1 MELLCCEGGEQL
13 KRAFLDPVFLN
24 DNRVLHNLLKIEEH
38 YTVSSKYMD
47 FQTDIKPFMRKVVTQ
62 WMREVS
68 PISVFFTFCPA
79 YLCWDERISV
89 GRSPPIIYIML
100 CLYYNYA
107 CV

>member
-24 DNRVLHNLLKIEEH
+24 DNRVLQNLLKVEEH
-38 YTVSSKYMD
+38 YTIASEYMK

-68 PISVFFTFCPA
+68 FYYYYYYLTLLLILISINIRRV
-79 YLCWDERISV
+79 
-89 GRSPPIIYIML
+89 
-100 CLYYNYA
+100 
-107 CV
+107 